1 MRRIAFGLCAWL
13 LVAAPASIAVAQ
25 EDDDKKAAPEEDKKP
40 PDPTP
45 APDPTPPP
53 TPAPTPAPAAGPAAA
68 PAPAATP
75 SSPKERWSDIIVV
88 PRKKVLK
95 AHRFELSPLYGVVI
109 NDPMIRTH
117 QFGGQINFYLTD
129 VLWLGVEGAYLQSQK
144 LERFFLTPQQ
154 YRRVPKANR
163 YLWEAAL
170 DFGYVPFYGKFALF
184 NKKIIHWEG
193 IVTAGVGV
201 TQSEIIPMDP
211 SFGKF
216 SNYAITPNAGVGFRV
231 FLSKW
236 LVAFVLLRDYIVLD
250 KFEPC
255 RDQTTCAG
263 KTAYPDVAD
272 AKKHGEFGFMNNL
285 FFTVGV
291 GFFLPPNFHYTTAR

>member
-13 LVAAPASIAVAQ
+13 FVVAPASIAVAQ
-25 EDDDKKAAPEEDKKP
+25 EDDDKKATSEDDKKAPEDDGK
-40 PDPTP
+40 
-45 APDPTPPP
+45 
-53 TPAPTPAPAAGPAAA
+53 AAA
-68 PAPAATP
+68 PGATRASTP
-75 SSPKERWSDIIVV
+75 SPSGAPTAAASPASPSSSWSDIIVV

-95 AHRFELSPLYGVVI
+95 AHRFELQPMYGVTI
-109 NDPMIRTH
+109 NDPMLRHH
-117 QFGGQINFYLTD
+117 QLGGQANFYLTD
-129 VLWLGVEGAYLQSQK
+129 VLWLGLEGAYLVPEK
-144 LERFFLTPQQ
+144 LDRFYLTPQQ
-154 YRRVPKANR
+154 YRRVPKANK

-201 TQSEIIPMDP
+201 TQSEVIPMDP
-211 SFGKF
+211 SYGAFK
-216 SNYAITPNAGVGFRV
+216 NYAITPNAGVGFRV

-236 LVAFVLLRDYIVLD
+236 LVAFALLRDYIVLD

-255 RDQTTCAG
+255 RDQTTCPD
-263 KTAYPDVAD
+263 KVAYPNTAD

-291 GFFLPPNFHYTTAR
+291 GFFLPPSFQYTTAR